1 MKTSLL
7 TLKVK
12 TSLTNVIRVLARPK
26 YLIVGVLAGFFILGV
41 ILWSLNFDLLKFI
54 VFDSNLPLNEKFSFF
69 TSVYK
74 GIFVSAGRLP
84 ALTMIIFAILFAV
97 NTACVLFVLRNRDEE
112 SALHK
117 STVAG
122 LGLAIVGGGC
132 IACGTSVLAPILIG
146 VGAGSAST
154 FLSEIGVYINIIA
167 SGFLIWSIYRLGLNI
182 GTILARQQQTTKHK
196 LTPRQQKSIN

>member
-1 MKTSLL
+1 MKSSLL
-7 TLKVK
+7 VLKTK
-12 TSLTNVIRVLARPK
+12 TSLTNVLKVLIRPK
-26 YLIVGVLAGFFILGV
+26 YLLVGIFAGLFILGV

-54 VFDSNLPLNEKFSFF
+54 VFDSNLPLNEKISFF

-84 ALTMIIFAILFAV
+84 AMTMIIFAVLFAI
-97 NTACVLFVLRNRDEE
+97 NTACILFVVRNRDKE

-132 IACGTSVLAPILIG
+132 IACGTSILAPILIG
-146 VGAGSAST
+146 VGAGGAST

-167 SGFLIWSIYRLGLNI
+167 SGFLLWSIYRLGLNI
-182 GTILARQQQTTKHK
+182 GTIIARQQQTTKHK
-196 LTPRQQKSIN
+196 LTPEQ

>member
-1 MKTSLL
+1 MNASLAVLKGKTSLINI
-7 TLKVK
+7 LKVLK
-12 TSLTNVIRVLARPK
+12 KPK
-26 YLIVGVLAGFFILGV
+26 YLIAGILAGLFILGV

-54 VFDSNLPLNEKFSFF
+54 IIDSSLPLTEKFSFF

-84 ALTMIIFAILFAV
+84 ALTMIIFAILFAI
-97 NTACVLFVLRNRDEE
+97 NTACVLFVIRNRDKE

-132 IACGTSVLAPILIG
+132 IACGTSILAPILIG
-146 VGAGSAST
+146 VGAGGAST
-154 FLSEIGVYINIIA
+154 FLSEIGVYINLVA
-167 SGFLIWSIYRLGLNI
+167 SIFLVWSIYRLGLNI
-182 GTILARQQQTTKHK
+182 GTILARQQQSTKHK
-196 LTPRQQKSIN
+196 LTQQQ